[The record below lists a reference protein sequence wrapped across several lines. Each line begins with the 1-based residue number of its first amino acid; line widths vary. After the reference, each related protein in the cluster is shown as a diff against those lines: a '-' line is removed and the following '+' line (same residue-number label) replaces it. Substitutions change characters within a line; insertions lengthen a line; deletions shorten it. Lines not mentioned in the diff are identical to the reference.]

1 MVVAGDMQGIDR
13 VLQRVKAMYEPIE
26 SVSFN
31 IFDYGE
37 EALYISIVY
46 EARIRILT

>member
-1 MVVAGDMQGIDR
+1 MVLAGDMQGIDR

-31 IFDYGE
+31 IFDYGKDD
-37 EALYISIVY
+37 LPMYILY
-46 EARIRILT
+46 EAQIRILT